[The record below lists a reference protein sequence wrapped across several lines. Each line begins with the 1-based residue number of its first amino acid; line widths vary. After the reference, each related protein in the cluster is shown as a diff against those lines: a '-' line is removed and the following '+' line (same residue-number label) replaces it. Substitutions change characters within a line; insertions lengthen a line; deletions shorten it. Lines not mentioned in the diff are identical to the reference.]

1 MTKKT
6 VVETVYE
13 YNSEGKMV
21 KKTMTETVEY
31 DSPYFHCRIPL
42 HIRRLWL
49 SHIGQLSL
57 HVPVMRRVKN
67 NDRM

>member
-31 DSPYFHCRIPL
+31 DLPYFQLPGY
-42 HIRRLWL
+42 L
-49 SHIGQLSL
+49 SIYAAYGCPILGNSAYMYL
-57 HVPVMRRVKN
+57 
-67 NDRM
+67 